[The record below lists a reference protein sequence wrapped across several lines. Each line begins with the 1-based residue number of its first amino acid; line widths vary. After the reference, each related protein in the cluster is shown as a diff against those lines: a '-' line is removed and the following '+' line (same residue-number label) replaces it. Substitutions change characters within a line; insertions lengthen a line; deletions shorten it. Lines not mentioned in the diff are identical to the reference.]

1 MPLED
6 RARWD
11 ERYRD
16 PKRELFD
23 RPRQLLID
31 HLYLLPQKGIALEL
45 AMGLGQNTQTLLKH
59 GLKVIGIDISPVAVR
74 LAKRSNPDLMA
85 IIADLNHFYIP
96 SNHFDLILNFYYLQR
111 DLWGEYFRA
120 LKPGGLLFFE
130 TLTQDIR
137 KVREDISPH
146 YLLYPNELRS
156 ALSNWQILFY
166 REGWI
171 NSSHERKK
179 AVASIVARKPT

>member
-11 ERYRD
+11 ERYRV

-31 HLYLLPQKGIALEL
+31 HLHLLPRKGVALEL
-45 AMGLGQNTQTLLKH
+45 AMGLGQNTQPLLKH

-74 LAKRSNPDLMA
+74 QAKRSNPDLMA
-85 IIADLNHFYIP
+85 IIADLNHFYFP
-96 SNHFDLILNFYYLQR
+96 SNYFDIILNFYYLQR
-111 DLWGEYFRA
+111 DLWGEFSRM
-120 LKPGGLLFFE
+120 LRPGGLLLFE

-137 KVREDISPH
+137 KVREDISPQ
-146 YLLYPNELRS
+146 YLLYPNELRA

-171 NSSHERKK
+171 NSSRDRKK
-179 AVASIVARKPT
+179 AVASIVARKPI